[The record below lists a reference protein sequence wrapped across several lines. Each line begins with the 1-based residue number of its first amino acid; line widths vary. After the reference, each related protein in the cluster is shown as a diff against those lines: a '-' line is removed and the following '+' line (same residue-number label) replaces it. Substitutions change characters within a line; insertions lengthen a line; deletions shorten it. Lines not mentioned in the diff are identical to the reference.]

1 MANHQLRIYSPAG
14 VFLREMRWKSID
26 VTLSEREITPL
37 TVSLFPDHSD
47 AYFQR
52 DCRLAYLRDG
62 RLVGDTMWLL
72 RGRER
77 VQNDRGE
84 HTIVL
89 RCQHPNAILG
99 SRVVAYDE
107 GSAEADKS
115 DIGSDNM
122 YDYVDENFVSAT
134 DTTRNISTSHFVLD
148 PRPAPT
154 FGASIDI
161 AGSYRNVLDILQ
173 EITQASAAQGSYIGY
188 EVYVREPP
196 GPFRVRFYKQV
207 RGTNRGL
214 TSVDRLIVRP
224 QYAFSGSSNVME
236 DWTDLVTLVYAG
248 GEGKGDERHVQP
260 QSDSTLIAQSPF
272 GLIEHFESF
281 NTDSDAILL
290 SEAYKV
296 LRDYRPRRL
305 FAAEGTP
312 KVQQGGTPPRYDA
325 DYAFGDIV
333 GPQYDLD
340 YTWGDI
346 IGAEFI
352 APVLAS
358 GEGVPWVIYQ
368 FDVRVNPVHLQVVRQ
383 FDEYGTLLGQEET
396 TEIHLQSVD
405 SI

>member
-1 MANHQLRIYSPAG
+1 MAYHQLLIYTPAG
-14 VFLREMRWKSID
+14 GFLGELRWKSID
-26 VTLSEREITPL
+26 VTLAEREIMPL
-37 TVSLFPDHSD
+37 TAAVFPDQTD
-47 AYFQR
+47 AFFER
-52 DCRLAYLRDG
+52 DCRLAYIRDG
-62 RLVGDTMWLL
+62 KLIGDTCWLL

-77 VQNDRGE
+77 AQNDRGE

-115 DIGSDNM
+115 DIGSDTM

-154 FGASIDI
+154 FGATIDI

-173 EITQASAAQGSYIGY
+173 EITQASAAQGAYIGY
-188 EVYVREPP
+188 EVYVQSPP
-196 GPFRVRFYKQV
+196 GPFRCRFYSKV

-214 TSVDRLIVRP
+214 TSNQTLMLQP
-224 QYAFSGSSNVME
+224 QLSGKAASVVE
-236 DWTDLVTLVYAG
+236 DWTDLKTFIYAG
-248 GEGKGDERHVQP
+248 GAGKDDERHVQT
-260 QSDSTLIAQSPF
+260 QSDATLIAQSPF
-272 GLIEHFESF
+272 GRMEHFESF
-281 NTDSDAILL
+281 NTDIDAILS
-290 SEAYKV
+290 SEAYKL
-296 LRDYRPRRL
+296 LRDYRPRRS
-305 FAAEGTP
+305 FAADMP
-312 KVQQGGTPPRYDA
+312 IPNDNMQVL
-325 DYAFGDIV
+325 DIRDV
-333 GPQYDLD
+333 ESGAGFYGIS

-346 IGAEFI
+346 VAARFV

-358 GEGVPWVIYQ
+358 NQGVPWVTYQ
-368 FDVRVNPVHLQVVRQ
+368 FDVRVNPVHLQVRRT